1 MAVLDLQEQEQLE
14 AFKRWW
20 KDNRNQLLGMLLV
33 VVVAVGG
40 WRGWQY
46 YQHQQAEQAAN
57 LYQQFIA
64 QLASND
70 AKRINDAAAAVTD
83 KFASTA
89 YAARAALLA
98 AQVNEQGTGVGKE
111 NGPGNGPGNGKD
123 LPRAKTQLQWVID
136 HAAEATLQDVARLR
150 LAAILL
156 DEKNYA
162 DALKQL
168 EAKHPASFDGL
179 YADLR
184 GDVLSAQ
191 GKTDE
196 ARSSYKLAYEKIDA
210 QSMYRNLIQM
220 KLDALG
226 VASGSAVKESNDKA
240 ATDNGAAAK

>member
-14 AFKRWW
+14 MFKRWW

-33 VVVAVGG
+33 VAIAGGG

-57 LYQQFIA
+57 LYQQFIV

-98 AQVNEQGTGVGKE
+98 AQVNEQGTGQGKE
-111 NGPGNGPGNGKD
+111 NGKD

-226 VASGSAVKESNDKA
+226 NNTEGTDKGARNPESANKEGTDKGAVAK
-240 ATDNGAAAK
+240 

>member
-33 VVVAVGG
+33 VAIAGGG

-57 LYQQFIA
+57 LYQQFVT

-98 AQVNEQGTGVGKE
+98 AQVNEQGTGNGKE
-111 NGPGNGPGNGKD
+111 NGKD
-123 LPRAKTQLQWVID
+123 MPRAKTQLQWVIE

-162 DALKQL
+162 EALKQL

-226 VASGSAVKESNDKA
+226 VDSGSAVKASTDKSG
-240 ATDNGAAAK
+240 TDQGAAAK